1 MRIMG
6 YRLTIRCECEGKK
19 TIVEFPKFFG
29 YISTEDLI
37 KTRSWQ
43 FLVSKGFVNDED
55 AEIFEYDGSP
65 SIPPL
70 SAEDFR
76 TFITLYNTDLNTY
89 EHDTGRFIWAKHY
102 GGYYFCDEFLL
113 AEEVFDFSS
122 GPDGLIRR
130 KLNWHDFYWNNCPK
144 TISWE

>member
-1 MRIMG
+1 MG
-6 YRLTIRCECEGKK
+6 YRLTIRSECEGKK
-19 TIVEFPKFFG
+19 TITEFPKFFG

-43 FLVSKGFVNDED
+43 FLVSRGFVDNED
-55 AEIFEYDGSP
+55 AEVFEYNGCPD
-65 SIPPL
+65 IPPL

-102 GGYYFCDEFLL
+102 GGYYFCDDFLL
-113 AEEVFDFSS
+113 AEEVFDWSAGGS
-122 GPDGLIRR
+122 KYLIRR
-130 KLNWHDFYWNNCPK
+130 KLNWHDFYWNNCFK
-144 TISWE
+144 TITWEG

>member
-1 MRIMG
+1 MG
-6 YRLTIRCECEGKK
+6 YRLTIRSECKGKK
-19 TIVEFPKFFG
+19 IITEFPKFFG

-43 FLVSKGFVNDED
+43 FLVSRGFVDNED
-55 AEIFEYDGSP
+55 AEVFEYDGSP
-65 SIPPL
+65 NIPPL

-89 EHDTGRFIWAKHY
+89 EHDTGRFIWAEHH

-122 GPDGLIRR
+122 GGPDDLIRR
-130 KLNWHDFYWNNCPK
+130 KLNWHDFYWNNCFK
-144 TISWE
+144 TITWEG

>member
-43 FLVSKGFVNDED
+43 FLVSKEFVNDED